1 MSPVYGDKVSAEEV
15 ADNNK
20 DAIKGKV
27 ILTTGVTP
35 GGIGATFM
43 EVLARYSPKL
53 LILAGRDTR
62 KCHEAAKAITAIDS
76 GVATRVLEL
85 DLSSQEQVRKAAA
98 EVNGYVES
106 IDVLC
111 NNAGVMATPWGLTE
125 DGMSLKRNAFPI
137 IISRCVGAPF
147 RHPIHNTICPYNL
160 ERISY

>member
-1 MSPVYGDKVSAEEV
+1 MSPVYGDKVSSEEV

-43 EVLARYSPKL
+43 EVLAKYSPKL
-53 LILAGRDTR
+53 LILAGRDTK
-62 KCHEAAKAITAIDS
+62 KCHDAAKAITAIDS

-98 EVNGYVES
+98 EVNGYAES

-111 NNAGVMATPWGLTE
+111 NNAGVMATPWGLTK
-125 DGMSLKRNAFPI
+125 DGMLLKRKRLPSHYIEMLRRSFPLLD
-137 IISRCVGAPF
+137 P
-147 RHPIHNTICPYNL
+147 
-160 ERISY
+160 